1 MNLLI
6 QDMIATA
13 IENKNSTSING
24 VNLLS
29 DKIIADFIFNRNRK
43 SLKDLKGKIAFRDDY
58 DYKSMRK

>member
-1 MNLLI
+1 
-6 QDMIATA
+6 MIATA